1 MIKNNIKKLK
11 NTILVCIL
19 FFLNSCKNI
28 TLMNPQG
35 LIGLEEKK
43 LILIAIFLMLGIVL
57 PVIIMTIVFVFKYR
71 ESNTRSIYLPNW
83 QHSKKIEYIIWGVP
97 IFAIIFLATITW
109 NSTHSL
115 DPKKEIQSLNS
126 TLNIQVISLDWK
138 WLFIYPDYN
147 IATVN
152 EIAFPKNVPIKFNI
166 TSSSVMNSFFIP
178 QLGGQIYAMAG
189 MNSILHLVSNETGK
203 YKGISANFSGPGFS
217 EMKFIAISLSDKN
230 EFDTWI
236 KNIQKSSK
244 KLENMQEYQILA
256 HPSINH
262 PIEHFSRVKPNLFD
276 DVVNQFK
283 HSHNIYN

>member
-11 NTILVCIL
+11 NTILVFIL

-43 LILIAIFLMLGIVL
+43 LILIAIFLMLSIVL
-57 PVIIMTIVFVFKYR
+57 PVIIMTIIFVVKYR
-71 ESNTRSIYLPNW
+71 ESNKRSIYLPNW
-83 QHSKKIEYIIWGVP
+83 QHSKKIEYVIWGVP
-97 IFAIIFLATITW
+97 ILAIIFLATITW
-109 NSTHSL
+109 NSTHDL

-166 TSSSVMNSFFIP
+166 TSNSVMNSFFIP

-189 MNSILHLVSNETGK
+189 MNSILNLISNETGK

-217 EMKFIAISLSDKN
+217 EMKFIAVSLSDKN
-230 EFDTWI
+230 AFDIWI
-236 KNIQKSSK
+236 KNVQKSSK
-244 KLENMQEYQILA
+244 KLENMQDYQVLA

-262 PIEHFSRVKPNLFD
+262 PIEYFSRVKPNLFD
-276 DVVNQFK
+276 DVINQFK